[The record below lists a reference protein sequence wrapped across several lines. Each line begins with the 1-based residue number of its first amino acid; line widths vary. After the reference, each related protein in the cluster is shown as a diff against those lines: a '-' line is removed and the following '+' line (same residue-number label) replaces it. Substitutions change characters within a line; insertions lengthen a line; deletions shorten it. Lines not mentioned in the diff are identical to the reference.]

1 MPRSWS
7 RIGGWRLKYEQI
19 PIVKRP
25 NDVLNRALVILMGV
39 FSQNEYNFLRTIASN
54 NSLPFNF
61 DIYYGDGNLLD
72 LLKTNYDRGY
82 RIFISTHGS
91 FTLAGIFEWLNSRP
105 DVLVI
110 NTPSTLSV
118 QNYSARLGV
127 DIMPYNL
134 IRTAIPDN
142 EMILTLFK
150 DILFKLPSILNTS
163 EQNELYEPLLNIAQG
178 VFPFN
183 NVVYIHIPSEY
194 TYGYLQTLIE
204 TINILN
210 LNVELTVL
218 EITDISGNYVLPNDA
233 IYYLTYNN
241 IKNDQYVN
249 SNNKP
254 LIILNCEPSEKNKL
268 MKLLDDE
275 RYYNN
280 YTLLSDSF
288 ATVFDVSYNFTAAL
302 MPLGNFSRRGYVLS
316 SIVDSTQS
324 ISPFILNIFE
334 IFANCGNLFKNL
346 SNNNFRASNII
357 DRQKFNCI

>member
-25 NDVLNRALVILMGV
+25 NDVLNRVLVILMGV

-91 FTLAGIFEWLNSRP
+91 FPLAEIFEWLNSRP

-118 QNYSARLGV
+118 QNYSALLGV
-127 DIMPYNL
+127 DVLPYNL
-134 IRTAIPDN
+134 IRTAIPDD

-150 DILFKLPSILNTS
+150 DILFKLPNILKTS
-163 EQNELYEPLLNIAQG
+163 EQNELYEPLQNIPSH

-183 NVVYIHIPSEY
+183 NIVYIHLKSGY
-194 TYGYLQTLIE
+194 TDGYLQPLWRVTPGRQGHQDGWRKRRKHP
-204 TINILN
+204 
-210 LNVELTVL
+210 VGVGD
-218 EITDISGNYVLPNDA
+218 TDG
-233 IYYLTYNN
+233 
-241 IKNDQYVN
+241 
-249 SNNKP
+249 
-254 LIILNCEPSEKNKL
+254 
-268 MKLLDDE
+268 
-275 RYYNN
+275 
-280 YTLLSDSF
+280 
-288 ATVFDVSYNFTAAL
+288 
-302 MPLGNFSRRGYVLS
+302 
-316 SIVDSTQS
+316 
-324 ISPFILNIFE
+324 
-334 IFANCGNLFKNL
+334 
-346 SNNNFRASNII
+346 
-357 DRQKFNCI
+357 